1 MWFHLYYLKTG
12 GLCFPLG
19 FNLLIAIIAF
29 HKKKKKSWIIF
40 CLSFSPVAHG
50 LHNRDARNRW
60 TQLFLLEAVH
70 PPWRHQGQGARTVPP
85 FGTTQATQLSVV
97 SLLSLHLVALKY
109 DKHTLA
115 QHQELLCSPGRP
127 KGKLVSGFCLNQHGQ
142 TSLWRSSASWT
153 GLNSHAIV
161 SKQEEA
167 PAELLKS
174 PGNAERFPFPC

>member
-1 MWFHLYYLKTG
+1 M
-12 GLCFPLG
+12 
-19 FNLLIAIIAF
+19 
-29 HKKKKKSWIIF
+29 
-40 CLSFSPVAHG
+40 
-50 LHNRDARNRW
+50 
-60 TQLFLLEAVH
+60 
-70 PPWRHQGQGARTVPP
+70 
-85 FGTTQATQLSVV
+85 V

-174 PGNAERFPFPC
+174 PGNAERFPFPLISIMSEKILCYDSYITKQFIEVAVTSHFNCCYLFRQQSQGRACQRQEKRKIKHASEVWISF

>member
-29 HKKKKKSWIIF
+29 QKKSCIIF

-50 LHNRDARNRW
+50 LHNQDAWNCW
-60 TQLFLLEAVH
+60 TQLFLLEAAH
-70 PPWRHQGQGARTVPP
+70 PPCRHQGQGARTVPP
-85 FGTTQATQLSVV
+85 FGTTQAAQLSVV

-127 KGKLVSGFCLNQHGQ
+127 KDKLVSGFCLNQHSQ
-142 TSLWRSSASWT
+142 TSL
-153 GLNSHAIV
+153 
-161 SKQEEA
+161 
-167 PAELLKS
+167 
-174 PGNAERFPFPC
+174 